1 MFPSFLWCEGEKDL
15 LKLLR
20 QQVRGMSTPQV
31 YMKVPGSWT
40 GGHEENCRWADYKSS
55 ITHEFTTHHRF
66 RSINLN
72 MGPEDSEWFAIGPA
86 HSGELRRKV
95 LEIHGIDIYLN
106 EGVWFPTENELRE
119 LDIPYTYSTQS
130 AGDCVVLDGSTLHW
144 VRALGFSL
152 HFSWNFGVV
161 SANQYLRALER
172 YDENVRLGVKN
183 LVPMQ
188 TLTFDLLSELENTD
202 SVVAKLAWKDPQ
214 LVLVALERLLIVA
227 NDLGRGMRHAI
238 DSLKIDWTPEQMGCM
253 VVRCQNPSCQMEI
266 FGAYLAC
273 LHCRLCCINCA
284 ARYCRRYRNIR
295 PLSYAVYH
303 EKARI
308 YIKDD
313 LQSVLDTADNICDL
327 AQNMGF
333 SEKLILDAKNSV
345 KHLRKTFKDIAD
357 QVMMK
362 IVPLSERGSSPQMP
376 LHPNSSPTPVSFPL
390 AQDPTHASAN
400 HDPPLADP
408 SSSSETP
415 DSSHFST
422 ACDDFVENVP
432 KKGPEN
438 QAISPPLESRV
449 CLNPN
454 KRSESTS
461 SRMAGLPERVNK
473 SVAKWRMNTAITNR
487 KRRRLMFE
495 SKKRVTDDCK
505 TRECAAEPT
514 TLSAG
519 LIGSA
524 DSSIAILKAMI
535 ENSQMQLDLLMQS
548 VTEPNLTA
556 DAQVQALKVNIQI
569 LTHMQDLANQLVFMT
584 NKTAGSS

>member
-1 MFPSFLWCEGEKDL
+1 
-15 LKLLR
+15 
-20 QQVRGMSTPQV
+20 
-31 YMKVPGSWT
+31 
-40 GGHEENCRWADYKSS
+40 
-55 ITHEFTTHHRF
+55 
-66 RSINLN
+66 
-72 MGPEDSEWFAIGPA
+72 MGPDNSEWFAIEPA
-86 HSGELRRKV
+86 HSRKLRKKV

-161 SANQYLRALER
+161 SATQYLRALER

-188 TLTFDLLSELENTD
+188 TLTFDLLSELKNTD
-202 SVVAKLAWKDPQ
+202 SMVAKLAWKDPQ
-214 LVLVALERLLIVA
+214 LVSVALERLLAVA

-238 DSLKIDWTPEQMGCM
+238 DTLKLDWTPEQMGCM

-266 FGAYLAC
+266 FGAYSAC

-327 AQNMGF
+327 AQNIGF
-333 SEKLILDAKNSV
+333 SEKLFLETKNSV
-345 KHLRKTFKDIAD
+345 ERLRITFKHIAD
-357 QVMMK
+357 QVMVK
-362 IVPLSERGSSPQMP
+362 TVPLSEPGPSPQMP
-376 LHPNSSPTPVSFPL
+376 LNLNSSPTPVSFSL
-390 AQDPTHASAN
+390 AHDPTHASELQLQN
-400 HDPPLADP
+400 RDPPLADP

-415 DSSHFST
+415 DLSHFST
-422 ACDDFVENVP
+422 ASDDFMKNFPE
-432 KKGPEN
+432 KGPEN
-438 QAISPPLESRV
+438 QAISPPLENRV
-449 CLNPN
+449 CLHPN
-454 KRSESTS
+454 RRSESA

-473 SVAKWRMNTAITNR
+473 SVAKWRVKDTTNR

-495 SKKRVTDDCK
+495 SKEHIKDDSK
-505 TRECAAEPT
+505 TRECAVEPIK
-514 TLSAG
+514 LSAG

-535 ENSQMQLDLLMQS
+535 ENSQMQLDLLLQS
-548 VTEPNLTA
+548 VTEQNSTA
-556 DAQVQALKVNIQI
+556 DAQVQALKANIQI
-569 LTHMQDLANQLVFMT
+569 LTNMQDLANQLVFMT
-584 NKTAGSS
+584 NNKTADSS